1 MGSVPDRDS
10 LYQYEA
16 LIVVSYSSGLELSVK
31 TSVWSKASDISKYD
45 ILDYIIDQK
54 WLDFPDDS
62 GGEKFQ
68 AQKINLES
76 NEILGIVCKNAR
88 LVSMPSKSQE
98 PVADVDGDPDEKE
111 CHHCFGVTFKLK
123 RKMFVFRYTIRI
135 IAAEN
140 NLSYSSAQDF
150 LDSVKEISDVKGK
163 RITFEKHRPIVTSIK
178 KKSELDKKLMTT

>member
-1 MGSVPDRDS
+1 MESVPDRDS

-31 TSVWSKASDISKYD
+31 TSLWSKAPDISKYD
-45 ILDYIIDQK
+45 ILDYVINQK

-76 NEILGIVCKNAR
+76 NEILGIVCKNAK
-88 LVSMPSKSQE
+88 LVNTPSKSQE
-98 PVADVDGDPDEKE
+98 PVADIASDPDEKE
-111 CHHCFGVTFKLK
+111 CSHCFDVTFIIKH
-123 RKMFVFRYTIRI
+123 KMLVFRYTTRI
-135 IAAEN
+135 ITAEN

-163 RITFEKHRPIVTSIK
+163 RVTFEKHRPIVVSIK
-178 KKSELDKKLMTT
+178 EIQN